1 MSITH
6 SPTVRNA
13 LANLIKTNVD
23 ASGAGKLKIYSGALS
38 TLLATFSLPSPS
50 FGSASSGTITANS
63 ITPITASATGTAQS
77 FSVTDGSDNV
87 VFQGTVGV
95 AGSGADLILNTT
107 SLVTGGAVSVSSFT
121 YASPV

>member
-6 SPTVRNA
+6 SSTVRNA
-13 LANLIKTNVD
+13 LANLIQTNVD
-23 ASGAGKLKIYSGALS
+23 ASGDGKLKIYSGALS
-38 TLLATFSLPSPS
+38 TLLATFALPSPS
-50 FGSASSGTITANS
+50 FDSASSGTITANS